1 MTEPLSGSSIL
12 SFDNFRPGLYN
23 TVSDDNSDAFPVVKK
38 SRIVR
43 TAGDDLK
50 GQILNGRYRL
60 TSLLSKGGSGAVYL
74 ARCVETGELVAV
86 KILRSELNLIPR
98 VRERFLIESRA
109 AARINHP
116 AVVHAREMG
125 ETADGSLFFIME
137 YVPGPPLRKLM
148 SQHKLDIP
156 QALLI
161 AAATAEGLKAAHLQ
175 GVIHRDLKPENILIP
190 RNANAGSVVKIAD
203 FGFAR
208 LLDTP
213 RITTTESIIGT
224 PSYLSPEQIAG
235 HTVDRRTDIY
245 SLGIVMYE
253 MISGDLPFHG
263 ENAEELL
270 DAQLRRVPAPL
281 HKKVAGPLSPALES
295 LIMRCL
301 QKSPDARPDNMGE
314 VLDMLATL

>member
-1 MTEPLSGSSIL
+1 MMRT
-12 SFDNFRPGLYN
+12 GLYN
-23 TVSDDNSDAFPVVKK
+23 TVSDEQTNGFPVVAG
-38 SRIVR
+38 SRVVR
-43 TAGDDLK
+43 TANAELK

-60 TSLLSKGGSGAVYL
+60 NSLLSKGGSGAVYM
-74 ARCVETGELVAV
+74 ARCVETGELVAI

-125 ETADGSLFFIME
+125 ETPDGRLFFVME

-148 SQHKLDIP
+148 AQRKLDIP

-161 AAATAEGLKAAHLQ
+161 AAATAEGLNAAHLQ
-175 GVIHRDLKPENILIP
+175 DVIHRDLKPENILIP
-190 RNANAGSVVKIAD
+190 RNSNAGSVVKIAD

-213 RITTTESIIGT
+213 RITTTESVVGT

-235 HTVDRRTDIY
+235 QQVDRRTDIY

-253 MISGDLPFHG
+253 MICGDLPFHG
-263 ENAEELL
+263 NTAEELI
-270 DAQLRRVPAPL
+270 DAQLNRTPIPL
-281 HKKVAGPLSPALES
+281 HKKISTPLSPALE
-295 LIMRCL
+295 LIIMSCL
-301 QKSPDARPDNMGE
+301 EKSPDNRPDSMRI
-314 VLDMLATL
+314 LLAAMANL